1 MAAAAATEA
10 DDGDDPTGFRRVI
23 LFVYLCFCVSVLA
36 LVLVLLGCFY
46 SDKSCFDWQVVAF
59 SLGIFSF

>member
-23 LFVYLCFCVSVLA
+23 LFVYLFICVSVLA
-36 LVLVLLGCFY
+36 LVLVLLFVFFTPIKAVLIGKLLR
-46 SDKSCFDWQVVAF
+46 SV
-59 SLGIFSF
+59 